1 MQLLGLNFDLYNAH
15 ISENFAESLNPAD
28 NRSYFLKRMK
38 ISRKDVQYVA
48 GLANLE
54 LTDDEQAR
62 MEKDLNSILEYI
74 DQLSQLDTAN
84 VEPMAQVMQAALA
97 SDVTD
102 SLRDDELRECLPH
115 TAALENAPQ
124 TDGAFFRVPKVIER

>member
-1 MQLLGLNFDLYNAH
+1 
-15 ISENFAESLNPAD
+15 
-28 NRSYFLKRMK
+28 MK
-38 ISRKDVQYVA
+38 ITHKDVEYVA

-74 DQLSQLDTAN
+74 NHLSQLDTTN
-84 VEPMAQVMQAALA
+84 IEPMAQVMQIATGTDEAA
-97 SDVTD
+97 D
-102 SLRDDELRECLPH
+102 SLRDDELRECLPRA
-115 TAALENAPQ
+115 AALENAPQ

>member
-1 MQLLGLNFDLYNAH
+1 
-15 ISENFAESLNPAD
+15 
-28 NRSYFLKRMK
+28 MK
-38 ISRKDVQYVA
+38 IAHKDVQYVA
-48 GLANLE
+48 GLANVE

-84 VEPMAQVMQAALA
+84 IEPMAQVMQAAA
-97 SDVTD
+97 VANDVVD
-102 SLRDDELRECLPH
+102 SLRDDELRECLPRA
-115 TAALENAPQ
+115 AALENAPQ